1 MRLILRILGTWL
13 IGMAVIL
20 LIIDGI
26 KSLGADGLV
35 TTGLGDTW
43 TSLSAQSLEQVKAFI
58 DSRFFGPVLEPLLS
72 ALLSAPG
79 FAVVGIPGVALLV
92 LGRPRASRRFVK
104 QDQF

>member
-26 KSLGADGLV
+26 KSLGANGLV
-35 TTGLGDTW
+35 TTGLGDSW
-43 TSLSAQSLEQVKAFI
+43 NSLNPASLEQVKTFV
-58 DSRFFGPVLEPLLS
+58 DTRFFGPVLDPVLN

-79 FAVVGIPGVALLV
+79 FAVLGIPGIVLAV
-92 LGRPRASRRFVK
+92 LGRSRRSRRFVK